1 MRWSDTCDFEEAL
14 TKRGKVGGEG
24 VSLGLHGMG
33 VRRSLPASI
42 NRIVFCPSTDT
53 YYLYLDNLWDNNE
66 VRSAVLELEVEKQ
79 KEPLGSALVK
89 KWAFGLWGL
98 VQIKLA
104 PIHHPS
110 ISNISQI

>member
-24 VSLGLHGMG
+24 ASLGLHGMG

-53 YYLYLDNLWDNNE
+53 YYLYLDNNE

-79 KEPLGSALVK
+79 
-89 KWAFGLWGL
+89 
-98 VQIKLA
+98 
-104 PIHHPS
+104 
-110 ISNISQI
+110 